1 MKSSFFERL
10 VKAFTARGSKTATSD
25 AIKEV
30 VVGEVKDKK
39 KHWQG
44 PKFSGAEPT
53 SKDMLRKKLRKIQKQ
68 SKKRNRDT

>member
-1 MKSSFFERL
+1 MKSTFFERL
-10 VKAFTARGSKTATSD
+10 VKAFTAKGSKDATSD

-44 PKFSGAEPT
+44 PKLSGEAST
-53 SKDMLRKKLRKIQKQ
+53 SKEMLQKKLRKIQKA
-68 SKKRNRDT
+68 SRKRNRDT